1 MKGSADTVKKISL
14 ELGGHAPVIVLEDAD
29 LDKAV
34 EGVIS
39 SKFRNAGQT
48 CVCSNRVYVHE
59 SIYEG
64 FIEKLTQ
71 QVRTLKVGNGLDEGV
86 DIGPLINQDAVDKV
100 MSQIDDA
107 LNKGA
112 KLEAGG
118 KSKGGFFIE
127 PTIISNIDDSMLCM
141 KDETFGPLAP
151 IASFKTEE
159 EAIER
164 ANNSIYGLAAYVFTE
179 NISRGIR
186 VTEALEYGIIGLND
200 GIPSTPQAPF
210 GGFKQS
216 GLGREGGHHG
226 IEEYLEVKYISLGL

>member
-1 MKGSADTVKKISL
+1 MRRFAKGGFYIR
-14 ELGGHAPVIVLEDAD
+14 
-29 LDKAV
+29 
-34 EGVIS
+34 S
-39 SKFRNAGQT
+39 S
-48 CVCSNRVYVHE
+48 V
-59 SIYEG
+59 EG
-64 FIEKLTQ
+64 FIEKLTE